1 MRKGKIDD
9 CIESLCRK
17 GCNAVREDIASLE
30 QGRPL
35 PETEGLSPQEVG
47 AVLQELRSI
56 MAVYG
61 DVCRTPL

>member
-9 CIESLCRK
+9 CIERLCQK

-35 PETEGLSPQEVG
+35 PETEGLSPQEARV
-47 AVLQELRSI
+47 VLQELQAI